1 VVAISSCAHPRRRHA
16 LLLLVWLVAVA
27 TLSGCGGMV
36 PTGGNRVQVLA
47 AENEYG
53 NIALQIGG
61 PYVEVTSLLNSPNVD
76 PHQYEASP
84 SVARTLAMAGVV
96 IENGLGY
103 DSWMDKMLSAT
114 SVDAQETIN
123 VGTLLGRQTGSN
135 PHIWYDPQG
144 WTTIASAMSRGLS
157 GVDRKH
163 AKEYQHRA
171 DRFVR
176 SLVPIF
182 KLIATIRGSAH
193 GAAVTATEPVYGY
206 MAAALG
212 LRMRNMDFQGAIMNE
227 NDPSPGSVVRLERD
241 LRTHRVRILFYN
253 RQSASPITEH
263 MRSLASDSGVPVVG
277 VTETMPAHTTFQAWQ
292 LGQLRQVQK
301 ALSQP

>member
-1 VVAISSCAHPRRRHA
+1 MQVV
-16 LLLLVWLVAVA
+16 
-27 TLSGCGGMV
+27 
-36 PTGGNRVQVLA
+36 A

-53 NIALQIGG
+53 NIAKQIGG
-61 PYVEVTSLLNSPNVD
+61 PYVKVTSLLNSPNVD

-84 SVARTLAMAGVV
+84 SVARTLATASVV

-114 SVDAQETIN
+114 SVDPHGVVN
-123 VGTLLGRQTGSN
+123 VGELLGRQTGAN

-144 WTTIASAMSRGLS
+144 WTTIASAMSHDLTS
-157 GVDRKH
+157 VDRKH
-163 AKEYQHRA
+163 AKEYRKRA
-171 DRFVR
+171 DRFMR

-182 KLIATIRGSAH
+182 KLIADIRRSAH

-212 LRMRNMDFQGAIMNE
+212 LRMRNTDFQGAIMNE
-227 NDPSPGSVVRLERD
+227 NDPAPGSVVRLERD

-263 MRSLASDSGVPVVG
+263 MRSLASRSGVQVVG
-277 VTETMPAHTTFQAWQ
+277 VTETMPEHTTFQAWQ

-301 ALSQP
+301 ALSHP